1 MKTTGWIAGLGISK
15 CSLIHNVSV
24 IDILFYFR
32 IKLKKR
38 ETKQKKFDLIQVLL
52 HFQNIKRKL
61 QTS

>member
-1 MKTTGWIAGLGISK
+1 MKTIARIVGLGISK
-15 CSLIHNVSV
+15 CALIHNVSV
-24 IDILFYFR
+24 INILLPFR

-38 ETKQKKFDLIQVLL
+38 ETKRKKFDLIQVFI

>member
-1 MKTTGWIAGLGISK
+1 MKTIARIVGLGINK
-15 CSLIHNVSV
+15 YSLIHDVSV
-24 IDILFYFR
+24 INILFPFR

-38 ETKQKKFDLIQVLL
+38 ETKQKKFDLIQVLI